1 MRLPVSGP
9 EQPGG
14 AAFWE
19 LRKALRAWLAAH
31 APAQARVCVALS
43 GGADSLALA
52 AALAREREG
61 AEALV
66 VDHGLQPESAQ
77 TAARAAQLALDLGC
91 AEARVLTVAVD
102 GAGGLEAAAR
112 KARQA
117 ALRQAGDGSP
127 VLLGHTL
134 DDQAE
139 TVLLGLARGS
149 GPRSIQGM
157 RAWDDPWGRPLLGL
171 RRAMTRAVCAELG
184 VQPHQDP
191 MNTDPR
197 FVRVRLRAEVLPLLE
212 DVLQGGVAEAL
223 ARTADAVRADNG
235 YLDETAAAHYDRI
248 GGAQIAVSDVA
259 DLPGP
264 IRRRVLRLWLMGNG
278 AAALT
283 ETQIRSVDALVSDW
297 RGQGPVAVPGPG
309 ARGGGR
315 RLMARRSYGRLNL
328 EIR

>member
-1 MRLPVSGP
+1 MSSPA
-9 EQPGG
+9 QPGG
-14 AAFWE
+14 VVLWE
-19 LRKALRAWLAAH
+19 LRKALRAWLAQH

-43 GGADSLALA
+43 GGADSLALT
-52 AALAREREG
+52 AALAREHT
-61 AEALV
+61 AVEALV

-91 AEARVLTVAVD
+91 SGSRVLPVTVN

-112 KARQA
+112 TARQA
-117 ALRQAGDGSP
+117 ALRQAGAGSP

-157 RAWDDPWGRPLLGL
+157 RAWDDPWGRPLLGV

-184 VQPHQDP
+184 VQPHEDP

-197 FVRVRLRAEVLPLLE
+197 FVRARLRAEVLPLLE

-235 YLDETAAAHYDRI
+235 HLDEEAAAVYAKI
-248 GGAQIAVSDVA
+248 GGAKIAVTDVA
-259 DLPGP
+259 GLPGP

-278 AAALT
+278 AGALT
-283 ETQIRSVDALVSDW
+283 ETQIRSVDALASAW
-297 RGQGPVAVPGPG
+297 RGQGPVAVPAAGPQ
-309 ARGGGR
+309 GGGR
-315 RLMARRSYGRLNL
+315 RLMARRSYGRLEL